1 MRGLVLAEWTK
12 LRTVVGTAGCLV
24 AMAGALV
31 AVALLI
37 SSGNPGTYSDTD
49 HVDEFRFV
57 HRELTGDHTIVA
69 RVTGQE
75 SDQPWAMAGILVK
88 RSLTP
93 GAQYA
98 ALAVTPGHGVR
109 MQTGFTTDIAGD
121 ARPGPRYLRLTR
133 TGDTVTGSESGDGVT
148 WDRVGTVTLTGL
160 PPTVH
165 LGLFV
170 TSPGMTRVHPMRPG
184 LVQIRPNTATFEAV
198 RVSPAGPAGPW
209 QALDVGGTSAPT
221 TVEVNGSVA
230 VTGSGDIVGRS
241 DDGSRIVAATAGTV
255 FAALPAIALGVLVTT
270 SEYRWGLIRTT
281 LAAAPRR
288 GPVLAAKA
296 ATVAITAFPV
306 ALAATAAA
314 LLAVQPLLHRNGYR
328 PPTYPDPSLLDP
340 AVLRVVTGTAIVLTL
355 LALLGLGIGAL
366 VRRSAGAITVVAAA
380 VLVPVAATPF
390 APSWLQRFTPVAGL
404 SVQQVRETDDTLLL
418 PWAGRPW
425 MGIAV
430 LSGYTGLALAAGYW
444 RQRRSDA

>member
-1 MRGLVLAEWTK
+1 MRALALAELTK

-24 AMAGALV
+24 AVAGALI

-37 SSGNPGTYSDTD
+37 SSGNPGTYGDTD

-57 HRELTGDHTIVA
+57 HREHTGDGTLVA

-93 GAQYA
+93 GAPYA

-109 MQTGFTTDIAGD
+109 MQSGFTTDIAGS
-121 ARPGPRYLRLTR
+121 ARPGPRYLRITR
-133 TGDTVTGSESGDGVT
+133 TGDTITGYESGDGVA
-148 WDRVGTVTLTGL
+148 WDRVGAVTLTGL

-198 RVSPAGPAGPW
+198 RMSPAGLWLA
-209 QALDVGGTSAPT
+209 QDVGGASAPT
-221 TVEVNGSVA
+221 TVDVTGRIA
-230 VTGSGDIVGRS
+230 VTGSGDIIGRS
-241 DDGSRIVAATAGTV
+241 DDGSRVVAATAGTV

-270 SEYRWGLIRTT
+270 SEYRWGVIRTT

-288 GPVLAAKA
+288 GWVLAAKA
-296 ATVAITAFPV
+296 VAVTVTTFPV
-306 ALAATAAA
+306 ALIATTAA
-314 LLAVQPLLHRNGYR
+314 LLAAQPLLRRNGYR
-328 PPTYPDPSLLDP
+328 PPTYPDPSPLDP
-340 AVLRVVTGTAIVLTL
+340 AVLRVVAGTATVLTL

-366 VRRSAGAITVVAAA
+366 VRRNAGAITVVAAA
-380 VLVPVAATPF
+380 VLVPVVATPF
-390 APSWLQRFTPVAGL
+390 APSWLQRLTPVAGL

-418 PWAGRPW
+418 PWVGRPW
-425 MGIAV
+425 IGFAV
-430 LSGYTGLALAAGYW
+430 LCGYTSLALAAGYW
-444 RQRRSDA
+444 RLRRSDA